1 LGTRKRPLVALTAGA
16 AVFAL
21 ITACTSSGKDTAAK
35 DTPPSASEPAVTT
48 TRNLPLDTANLQV
61 VQVPGVGDVV
71 SDDDGFVLY
80 RYDNDTAQP
89 PKSNCVETECVLVWS
104 PVLAASGN
112 VNVKG
117 IDKALVGTVERG
129 KGLKQVTLGG
139 WPLYRYTD
147 DEEVGAAGGN
157 GAEGLW
163 FAIKPDGQKA
173 KS

>member
-1 LGTRKRPLVALTAGA
+1 LAALTVGA

-21 ITACTSSGKDTAAK
+21 VTSCASSDKTAAK
-35 DTPPSASEPAVTT
+35 DTPQSVSEPATTT

-71 SDDDGFVLY
+71 SDDDGFILY
-80 RYDNDTAQP
+80 RYDKDTAQP
-89 PKSNCVETECVLVWS
+89 PKSNCVETECVLLWS

-129 KGLKQVTLGG
+129 KGLKQVTLDG

-147 DEEVGAAGGN
+147 DEEVGAASGN
-157 GAEGLW
+157 GVDGLW

>member
-1 LGTRKRPLVALTAGA
+1 MAALAVGA
-16 AVFAL
+16 AAFAL
-21 ITACTSSGKDTAAK
+21 VTACTSAGEDNTAK
-35 DTPPSASEPAVTT
+35 GTPPPSVREPTVST
-48 TRNLPLDTANLQV
+48 TRNLPLDIVNLQV
-61 VQVPGVGDVV
+61 VQVPDVGDVV
-71 SDDDGFVLY
+71 SDDNGFILY
-80 RYDNDTAQP
+80 RYDKDTAQP
-89 PKSNCVETECVLVWS
+89 PRSNCVESECVLLWS

-147 DEEVGAAGGN
+147 DEEAGAATGN
-157 GAEGLW
+157 GVGGLW
-163 FAIKPDGQKA
+163 FAVKPDGQKA